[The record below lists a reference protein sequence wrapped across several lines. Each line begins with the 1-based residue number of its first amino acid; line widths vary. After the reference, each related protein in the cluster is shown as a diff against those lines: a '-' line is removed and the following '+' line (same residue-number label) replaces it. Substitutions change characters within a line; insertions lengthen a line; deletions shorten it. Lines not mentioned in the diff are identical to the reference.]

1 MVSLL
6 YKGFGPYKWQIALL
20 SLLGV
25 IGGFLEGIGINAVI
39 PIFSFLTGSANFG
52 NDYISKSIKSG
63 FELFDVRFSLRFLLI
78 FIFLLFVTRALVLLL
93 NNYVKIRITSTY
105 SYRLRKGLFE
115 KMVNA
120 AWNHLLKQKLGHLD
134 TLLITNVRYSEAL
147 FQSLSHAVTLVSSL
161 LMYILVALNIS
172 MPITL
177 MTSVLALV
185 IFTFFKPLLDKT
197 RKLANRLEN
206 LNRDIAHFVNEHV
219 TGMKTVKAMLAEEK
233 VADKGTQYFEQLRR
247 FNLRALMYSILPDS
261 LLQPLGLMYVLI
273 IFAFSYNAPNF
284 NLAALAAVVYLIEK
298 IFIYIQ
304 QLQKLIQSISEYG
317 PYLASV
323 VKYENEAVLNKEIV
337 EGSETFTFSDVI
349 EFKKVKFKYETG
361 SKETFS
367 DLSFSIRQGEMV
379 GIIGPSGVGKTTIVD
394 LILRFFRPTGGEI
407 TIDGKN
413 ISTIK
418 LRNWRSQIGYIS
430 QDIFLLNDTI
440 ANNIR
445 FYDDTLSDKD
455 LERAAS
461 LANISEFIDSTPNKF
476 ETVIG
481 ERGVMLS
488 GGQRQRIIIARI
500 LARSPRILILDEA
513 TSSLDNE
520 SEREI
525 QAVIDNLKGMITVII
540 IAHRLSTVKNADKLV
555 VLGEGGVLEEGSPQE
570 LLSDDNSYFKKL
582 HNMQTP
588 GL

>member
-1 MVSLL
+1 M
-6 YKGFGPYKWQIALL
+6 
-20 SLLGV
+20 
-25 IGGFLEGIGINAVI
+25 
-39 PIFSFLTGSANFG
+39 
-52 NDYISKSIKSG
+52 
-63 FELFDVRFSLRFLLI
+63 
-78 FIFLLFVTRALVLLL
+78 
-93 NNYVKIRITSTY
+93 
-105 SYRLRKGLFE
+105 
-115 KMVNA
+115 
-120 AWNHLLKQKLGHLD
+120 
-134 TLLITNVRYSEAL
+134 
-147 FQSLSHAVTLVSSL
+147 
-161 LMYILVALNIS
+161 
-172 MPITL
+172 
-177 MTSVLALV
+177 
-185 IFTFFKPLLDKT
+185 
-197 RKLANRLEN
+197 
-206 LNRDIAHFVNEHV
+206 
-219 TGMKTVKAMLAEEK
+219 
-233 VADKGTQYFEQLRR
+233 
-247 FNLRALMYSILPDS
+247 
-261 LLQPLGLMYVLI
+261 
-273 IFAFSYNAPNF
+273 
-284 NLAALAAVVYLIEK
+284 
-298 IFIYIQ
+298 
-304 QLQKLIQSISEYG
+304 QKLIQSISEYG

-513 TSSLDNE
+513 T
-520 SEREI
+520 
-525 QAVIDNLKGMITVII
+525 
-540 IAHRLSTVKNADKLV
+540 
-555 VLGEGGVLEEGSPQE
+555 
-570 LLSDDNSYFKKL
+570 
-582 HNMQTP
+582 
-588 GL
+588 